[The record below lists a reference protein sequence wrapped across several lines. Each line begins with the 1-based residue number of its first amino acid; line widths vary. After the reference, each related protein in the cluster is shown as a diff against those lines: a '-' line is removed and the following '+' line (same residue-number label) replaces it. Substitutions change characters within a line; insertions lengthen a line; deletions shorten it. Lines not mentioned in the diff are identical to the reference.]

1 MAQSASFKVLS
12 ITGLYANETL
22 KRRHDNKTKTIQIAL
37 SCAFFEKLATKVI
50 CRHIS
55 GT

>member
-12 ITGLYANETL
+12 ITGLYSNETL
-22 KRRHDNKTKTIQIAL
+22 KRRIDNKTKTIQIAF
-37 SCAFFEKLATKVI
+37 SCAFFEKSAIKVI